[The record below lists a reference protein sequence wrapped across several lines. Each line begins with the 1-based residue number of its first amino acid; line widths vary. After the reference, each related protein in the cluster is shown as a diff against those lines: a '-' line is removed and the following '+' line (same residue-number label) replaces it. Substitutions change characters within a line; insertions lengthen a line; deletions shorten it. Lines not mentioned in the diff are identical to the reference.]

1 MVALMSR
8 YRARRGQAGLL
19 FLEPAPRP
27 RNARPTAAMPSVS
40 GSASWPREL
49 LRWAYDRDRGE
60 PRGSAPPTPP
70 GIRVRTTAVRE
81 VALTRVEQG
90 RETERFE
97 VGIGEPHRERFA
109 PGKVPRATAAAGHIA

>member
-1 MVALMSR
+1 MIASGERTVSPCPPSFSSPLIPLYHGCRGSQIIDR
-8 YRARRGQAGLL
+8 VSDRRS
-19 FLEPAPRP
+19 PKWV
-27 RNARPTAAMPSVS
+27 N
-40 GSASWPREL
+40 
-49 LRWAYDRDRGE
+49 DRDRGE

-109 PGKVPRATAAAGHIA
+109 PGKVPRATAAAGHIAQL